1 MGEDQEKS
9 LREIAQ
15 KMGITVEELLK
26 LGTPEYIIEA
36 YNNNNLQI
44 LCG

>member
-1 MGEDQEKS
+1 MNEEQKKK

-15 KMGITVEELLK
+15 KMGTTVEELLK
-26 LGTPEYIIEA
+26 LGTPEYIIES
-36 YNNNNLQI
+36 YESNNLQI

>member
-1 MGEDQEKS
+1 MNEDQEKV

-15 KMGITVEELLK
+15 KLGITVEELLK
-26 LGTPEYIIEA
+26 LGTPEYVIES
-36 YNNNNLQI
+36 YNSNNLQI